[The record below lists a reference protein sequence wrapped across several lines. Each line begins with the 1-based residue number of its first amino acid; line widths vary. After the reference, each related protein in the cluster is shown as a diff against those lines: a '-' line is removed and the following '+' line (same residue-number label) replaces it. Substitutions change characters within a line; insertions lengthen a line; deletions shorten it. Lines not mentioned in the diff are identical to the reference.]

1 VSPTIESGG
10 WPREN
15 PALGST
21 RVKSPRILLPNLTA
35 HKSAAWILIHTLDRF
50 RSAERKTGKLVH
62 SLENRKSCR

>member
-1 VSPTIESGG
+1 
-10 WPREN
+10 
-15 PALGST
+15 
-21 RVKSPRILLPNLTA
+21 VKSPRILLPNLTA